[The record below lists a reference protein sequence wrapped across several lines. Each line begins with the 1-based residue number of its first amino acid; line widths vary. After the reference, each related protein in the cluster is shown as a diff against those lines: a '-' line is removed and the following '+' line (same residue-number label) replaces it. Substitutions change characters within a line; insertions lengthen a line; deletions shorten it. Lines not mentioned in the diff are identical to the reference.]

1 MLLVSSGLLLCRL
14 VDIYPPLASSTLVN
28 ICSLSMMNIDQ
39 NIVIDRDSKSEEE
52 REDYVDDEAALMKEL
67 KDLYNK
73 KETQSVSASSSVSQL
88 SKKLKECAAE
98 KLELESTSLKQ
109 KQVHVIRYI
118 NFYL

>member
-1 MLLVSSGLLLCRL
+1 MLLVSSGLLLCCL
-14 VDIYPPLASSTLVN
+14 VDLYPPLASSTLVN

-73 KETQSVSASSSVSQL
+73 KETHSVSASSSVSQL

-98 KLELESTSLKQ
+98 KSELESTSLKQ
-109 KQVHVIRYI
+109 K
-118 NFYL
+118 